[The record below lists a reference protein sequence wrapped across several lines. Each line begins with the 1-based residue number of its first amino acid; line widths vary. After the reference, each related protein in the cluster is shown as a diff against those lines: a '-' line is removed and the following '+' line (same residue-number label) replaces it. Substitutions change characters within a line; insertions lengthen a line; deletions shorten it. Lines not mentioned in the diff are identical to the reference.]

1 MCFMIIEW
9 SDDLIWCPFT
19 IHTNISTQTNSIV
32 WNREITATAAEEN
45 RPRANPARANFQFQ
59 FLITGNAIME
69 SVEK

>member
-1 MCFMIIEW
+1 MIIEW

-19 IHTNISTQTNSIV
+19 IHTKISTQTNSIV
-32 WNREITATAAEEN
+32 WNREITATATELN
-45 RPRANPARANFQFQ
+45 RPRANPVQRANLHFQ